1 MVLTLLNNSS
11 RNLYSPRDAFI
22 GFHSRNKRF
31 GVIVAHRR
39 AGKTVACILDLI
51 LRAKSPKVKQNAK
64 FSYIAPQYN
73 MAKDIAWE
81 YVKQYTIPMLNLDG
95 KENMPRGIINES
107 ELKVTLPNGASI
119 RLYGADNPSRLRGLY
134 HDGVIL
140 DEYADMDSRVWEV
153 VRPSLSD
160 RLGWCVWIGTP
171 RGHNDFYNVYQR
183 AKKENWFVAELKATE
198 TGILPEGELKRAK
211 HDLTK
216 DQFEQEYQCS
226 FEAAIQGAYYGSEMQ
241 EAVEDDRITN
251 VLYDKAL
258 EVHTSWDLGIG
269 DSTAIWF
276 CQLLGNEIRL
286 IDYYETS
293 GVGLDHYAKVLKD
306 KPYVYGTHVLPHDVM
321 VSELGTGKSRFEML
335 QSLGIE
341 PTVAPKLS
349 IEDGI
354 QAVRLQLNRCWFDKN
369 KCERGIEALKLYRKS
384 YDEKNKAFKNKPLHD
399 WTSHCADSFR
409 YMAVGLKPKV
419 KYQELEFNTSWVA

>member
-1 MVLTLLNNSS
+1 MSINTG
-11 RNLYSPRDAFI
+11 RNLYNPRDAFLN
-22 GFHSRNKRF
+22 FHRRKTRY

-51 LRAKSPKVKQNAK
+51 MRAQKSNLDNAK
-64 FSYIAPQYN
+64 YSYIAPQYN
-73 MAKDIAWE
+73 QAKDIAWE
-81 YVKQYTIPMLNLDG
+81 YVKQYTIPMLNLEA
-95 KENMPRGIINES
+95 KENIPKGLINES

-140 DEYADMDSRVWEV
+140 DEYADMDARIWEV

-160 RLGWCVWIGTP
+160 RNGWCVWIGTP
-171 RGHNDFYNVYQR
+171 RGHNDFYTIYQR
-183 AKKENWFVAELKATE
+183 AKKENWFVSELKATE
-198 TGILPEGELKRAK
+198 TKILPDSEIEQAK
-211 HDLTK
+211 HDLSK
-216 DQFEQEYQCS
+216 DQFEQEFQCS
-226 FEAAIQGAYYGSEMQ
+226 FEASIQGAYYGDEMAQ
-241 EAVEDDRITN
+241 AEDENRITKIH
-251 VLYDKAL
+251 YDKSL

-276 CQLLGNEIRL
+276 IQLVGNEIRL
-286 IDYYETS
+286 IDHYETS

-335 QSLGIE
+335 KGLGIE
-341 PTVAPKLS
+341 ATVAPK
-349 IEDGI
+349 IGVDDGI
-354 QAVRLQLNRCWFDKN
+354 QAVRSQLNRCWFDKD
-369 KCERGIEALKLYRKS
+369 KCERGIEALKLYRKA

-399 WTSHCADSFR
+399 WTSHSADSFR
-409 YMAVGLKPKV
+409 YMAIGLKPKV
-419 KYQELEFNTSWVA
+419 KYQELELNTSWVA